1 MDISKLNIDILRN
14 QKYLKGKVTLNNEE
28 FSYDFRNLLSD
39 PDNSNISKEDLTLSQ
54 FSLSLYDRN
63 NTIIKM
69 GLPLVTTVSTLE
81 KTVRLKGFI
90 EYTSLNNQ
98 SFRFNIDQKF
108 HETEKP
114 QEIVIQSSITKY
126 NLIESDE
133 DVINYLIEIV
143 NNLSARLSIL
153 EKQ

>member
-1 MDISKLNIDILRN
+1 MDISKLNIDILKN

-39 PDNSNISKEDLTLSQ
+39 PDNLIISKENLTLNQ
-54 FSLSLYDRN
+54 FSLSLYDKN
-63 NTIIKM
+63 NTVIKI
-69 GLPLVTTVSTLE
+69 GLPLATTVSTLE
-81 KTVRLKGFI
+81 KNVRLKGFL
-90 EYTSLNNQ
+90 EYISANNQ
-98 SFRFNIDQKF
+98 SFRFTIDQKF
-108 HETEKP
+108 HENEKV

-133 DVINYLIEIV
+133 DVINYLIEVV

-153 EKQ
+153 EKP